1 MTTYVISKIKV
12 EGFSRMP
19 EGDKKNQVVEQIN
32 YLCQELGGGNNV
44 CSQIEVEECCVYRP
58 LNYRVYR
65 LSLDEPEP
73 CQLIQFSIRF
83 KHQIHINKSV
93 IKSIFSFKNNLAFS
107 SVSNAKK

>member
-1 MTTYVISKIKV
+1 MMNEDNLKIKV

-32 YLCQELGGGNNV
+32 YLCQELGAKNNV
-44 CSQIEVEECCVYRP
+44 CSQIEVEECCEYRP

-65 LSLDEPEP
+65 LSLDEPVP

-83 KHQIHINKSV
+83 KHQIHINKDGIIRV
-93 IKSIFSFKNNLAFS
+93 VTEENNG
-107 SVSNAKK
+107 